1 MPNQTA
7 GRVAWQWGH
16 VAEVR
21 HMVPILHHPESQE
34 SAPDQTAAGGLW
46 HCGHVAALKHMVL
59 FLHHPEGQTSAPEML
74 SPHL

>member
-1 MPNQTA
+1 
-7 GRVAWQWGH
+7 
-16 VAEVR
+16 
-21 HMVPILHHPESQE
+21 MVPILHHPESQE